1 MVRTES
7 EFADRIRFIQQNHS
21 LNEEAE
27 SLLNR
32 YGEDFRTWFFDEFV
46 SSIDPD
52 QPFLLR
58 SDFDDFD
65 RNLVNTARSQFIYSI
80 HSNEQNNIN

>member
-46 SSIDPD
+46 SSIETLSEEKAELLKEITSSFD
-52 QPFLLR
+52 QIASFEEPKEIKRVPL
-58 SDFDDFD
+58 
-65 RNLVNTARSQFIYSI
+65 II
-80 HSNEQNNIN
+80 E